1 MSKPRKDRSTP
12 SGSTPVDAGAGDDGA
27 TGARDTD
34 ETAASA
40 KTTPKSAVKTPKDT
54 TTATSAKTAAAKKTT
69 PDKGAKKASSRA
81 DAADELAR
89 RTTAQ
94 KVRVSGGDNPVWWV
108 PLMVGF
114 MVLGLLWLVVTY
126 LAQGDYPAPKL
137 GVVWNLGIGFVLV
150 MVGFLMTTRWK

>member
-12 SGSTPVDAGAGDDGA
+12 SGSTPVDAGVGSDGA
-27 TGARDTD
+27 TGTRDAD
-34 ETAASA
+34 DTAASS
-40 KTTPKSAVKTPKDT
+40 TTAAKSAVKTPGDEA
-54 TTATSAKTAAAKKTT
+54 TATSAKKSTAPAGKSAKK
-69 PDKGAKKASSRA
+69 KNARV

-94 KVRVSGGDNPVWWV
+94 KVRVTGGDNPVWWV

-126 LAQGDYPAPKL
+126 LAQGDYPLPKL
-137 GVVWNLGIGFVLV
+137 GVVWNLGVGFVLV

>member
-12 SGSTPVDAGAGDDGA
+12 SGSTPVDARTARDDAGD
-27 TGARDTD
+27 TTD
-34 ETAASA
+34 TAASS
-40 KTTPKSAVKTPKDT
+40 TTKAASAVTSPAGTTKPGKKTPPAGKGSQKKVDT
-54 TTATSAKTAAAKKTT
+54 
-69 PDKGAKKASSRA
+69 A
-81 DAADELAR
+81 DDLTR